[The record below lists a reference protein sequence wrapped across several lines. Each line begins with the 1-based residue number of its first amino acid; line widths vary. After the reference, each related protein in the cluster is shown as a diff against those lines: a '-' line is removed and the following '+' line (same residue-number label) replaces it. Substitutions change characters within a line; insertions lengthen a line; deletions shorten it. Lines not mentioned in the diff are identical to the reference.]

1 MMNKIYNKICFLIEN
16 RKCQN
21 LGFPLLNVSD
31 EIIKKFKNTVK
42 GNKNISDREAL
53 KKINRDM
60 YSGEELYQN
69 ETKILVGY
77 GYLRIHYSKKLKM
90 IYDIQNY
97 KPYSDRKCS
106 YINKELKSELNKI
119 YGLEEK

>member
-1 MMNKIYNKICFLIEN
+1 M
-16 RKCQN
+16 
-21 LGFPLLNVSD
+21 LNVSD

>member
-1 MMNKIYNKICFLIEN
+1 MKMKIYHKICILLEN
-16 RKCQN
+16 RNAQK

-42 GNKNISDREAL
+42 GNKNISDREAI

-69 ETKILVGY
+69 EVKILIGY

-97 KPYSDRKCS
+97 RPYSDRKCGR
-106 YINKELKSELNKI
+106 INQEIRNELNKI
-119 YGLEEK
+119 YGLEDK